1 MLLASAAAEGP
12 GPVPASPCQVVALDL
27 DASLVMTAGRD
38 GCVKFWDYDK
48 LNEIEPEEDSHTV
61 DIEPVKVVKIG
72 DNVHIKSLIKDT
84 ENDRW
89 IVLVRPCVDK
99 L

>member
-1 MLLASAAAEGP
+1 
-12 GPVPASPCQVVALDL
+12 
-27 DASLVMTAGRD
+27 MTAGRD

-61 DIEPVKVVKIG
+61 DIEPVKVVKLG
-72 DNVHIKSLIKDT
+72 AGVHIKSLIQDR

-89 IVLVRPCVDK
+89 IVLVRAVAGQLCHENG
-99 L
+99 LGRL